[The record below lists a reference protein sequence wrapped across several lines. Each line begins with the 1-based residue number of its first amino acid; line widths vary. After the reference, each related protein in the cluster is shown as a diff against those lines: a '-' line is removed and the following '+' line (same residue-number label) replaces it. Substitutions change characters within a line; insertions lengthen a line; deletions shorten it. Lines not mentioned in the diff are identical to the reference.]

1 MARKIHIDSD
11 NTIQQWIDSQNT
23 MSDYMGNLDS
33 FRPDII
39 NAFDSD
45 ANVSSGTSF
54 VTALNYIYN
63 PLLTRILNIFNGT
76 GAINIGSLEL
86 MIESATINVLKLEN
100 HDSGLKLGVGPHSGS
115 HLYAA
120 DAFVDSFYADG
131 DSPGSTNL
139 IESILNQYVHL
150 IPAVTHDLYVE
161 SSGTFNNIVVDSAF
175 SADSGTFD
183 MINIIDSG
191 HIDQLTVDSTGVI
204 TISQCHIL
212 NFDSGNDS
220 FNISSI
226 LRTKN
231 IVGDSAIISKASINN
246 LILDS
251 DLNFDGR
258 RFRTASKFLITD
270 SASPDTA
277 SDPGVIYFGGFKL
290 DSV

>member
-23 MSDYMGNLDS
+23 MSDFMGNLDS

-86 MIESATINVLKLEN
+86 LIESATINVLKLEN

-115 HLYAA
+115 TLFAT
-120 DAFVDSFYADG
+120 DSLMDPFYADG

-139 IESILNQYVHL
+139 VTSILNQYVHL
-150 IPAVTHDLYVE
+150 IPAFTHDLYVE

-175 SADSGTFD
+175 SADSGTFG

-204 TISQCHIL
+204 TVSQCHIL

-220 FNISSI
+220 FNISNI

>member
-23 MSDYMGNLDS
+23 MSDFMGNLDS

-86 MIESATINVLKLEN
+86 LIESATINVLKLEN

-115 HLYAA
+115 TLFAT
-120 DAFVDSFYADG
+120 DSLMDPFYADG

-139 IESILNQYVHL
+139 VTSILNQYVHL
-150 IPAVTHDLYVE
+150 IPAFTHDLYVE

-175 SADSGTFD
+175 SADSGTFG

-220 FNISSI
+220 FNISNI